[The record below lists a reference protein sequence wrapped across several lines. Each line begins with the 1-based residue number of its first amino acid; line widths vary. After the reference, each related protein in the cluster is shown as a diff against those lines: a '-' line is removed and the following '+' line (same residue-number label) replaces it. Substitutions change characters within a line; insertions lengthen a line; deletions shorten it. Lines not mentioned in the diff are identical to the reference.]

1 MLAVMGGLVCLL
13 VLAIYAALILGKR
26 TDQRIRRYMSED
38 SDDSA
43 MTVSFPE
50 DVFSAKTSATS
61 G

>member
-38 SDDSA
+38 SDDSPMA
-43 MTVSFPE
+43 VSFPE
-50 DVFSAKTSATS
+50 DVLSAKTSLTR

>member
-38 SDDSA
+38 SDDSP

-50 DVFSAKTSATS
+50 DVFRAKTSLTR